1 MTTPNDPRFLNR
13 ELSWIAF
20 NERVLEEAERTKT
33 PLLERLKFIAITASN
48 LDEFFMV
55 RVGGLQMLANRGSRK
70 KDPAGMTPK
79 QQLAAISKQIK
90 AFTLRQQACFQT
102 LETELKENGI
112 RRLRSDE
119 LSSEQ
124 LQYAEQFFNEEL
136 FPVISPLPVATRKR
150 FPPLIN
156 RMLHIAVILAPEP
169 GSRTPRRAL
178 LPLGHL
184 ARRVRLPAKNTHDYI
199 LLEDLVSLFIDRF
212 FIGQE
217 IRECTPFRIT
227 RNADLG
233 VQEDL
238 AYDLLSGMEDVLSA
252 RRHGDCVRLELAASC
267 SAGLKQ
273 ILSKALDV
281 NPQHITQ
288 TRSPLALND
297 FMSLAGLE
305 TRDDLRVEDWSPQA
319 APDIDPKMS
328 IFATIRQKDRLLYH
342 PYDSFDP
349 VLQLIDEAADD
360 PDVLAIKQILYRTSK
375 HSPVIAA
382 LCRAAQNGK
391 YVTAIVEL
399 KARFDEERNITWAK
413 ELENA
418 GVQVIYGIRNLK
430 THAKLCIVVRR
441 EHGFVRRYMH
451 FGTGNYNES
460 TAKLYTDISLLTAT
474 EDFGDDASAFFNAIT
489 GYSDPPDYKKI
500 SPAPTHLREKI
511 IELIEAEI
519 TRSREGQ
526 KAQIIAKF
534 NSLACPEII
543 EALYRASQAGVNI
556 DLNVRG
562 ICCLR
567 PGVKGLS
574 ENIRVISI
582 VDRLLEHSRILYFHH
597 GGDEQVLISSAD
609 WMPRNLDRR
618 IELLVPV
625 EGTNEKKTLIR
636 YLKTSFKDN
645 VKARVCQPNGSYLP
659 AESGKKPVR
668 SQETLYLEAVNRA
681 KEARRRARTVFEPH
695 RPAEEK

>member
-1 MTTPNDPRFLNR
+1 MTQNEPRFLNR
-13 ELSWIAF
+13 ELSWLAF
-20 NERVLEEAERTKT
+20 NERVLEEAEQTET
-33 PLLERLKFIAITASN
+33 PLLERLKFLAITASN

-55 RVGGLQMLANRGSRK
+55 RVGGLQMLAGRGSRK

-79 QQLAAISKQIK
+79 QQLAAISRRMK

-102 LETELKENGI
+102 LEKELRENGI

-119 LSSEQ
+119 LSAEQ
-124 LQYAEQFFNEEL
+124 LHYAEQFFNEEI
-136 FPVISPLPVATRKR
+136 FPVVSPLPIATRRR
-150 FPPLIN
+150 FPPLMN
-156 RMLHIAVILAPEP
+156 RMLHIAVALAPEP
-169 GSRTPRRAL
+169 GKRTPRRAL

-184 ARRVRLPAKNTHDYI
+184 SRRVRLPATNTHDYI
-199 LLEDLVSLFIDRF
+199 LLEDLVALFVDRF

-217 IRECTPFRIT
+217 VRECTPFRIT
-227 RNADLG
+227 RNADLSL
-233 VQEDL
+233 QEDL

-252 RRHGDCVRLELAASC
+252 RRHGHCVRLELSASC
-267 SAGLKQ
+267 SLGLKQ
-273 ILSKALDV
+273 TLSKSLKAD
-281 NPQHITQ
+281 PQHITQ
-288 TRSPLALND
+288 TRSPLALSD

-305 TRDDLRVEDWSPQA
+305 TRDDLRVENWTPQA
-319 APDIDPKMS
+319 VPDMDPKTS
-328 IFATIRQKDRLLYH
+328 IFETIRQKDRLLYH

-349 VLQLIDEAADD
+349 VLRLIDEAADD

-375 HSPVIAA
+375 NSPVIAA
-382 LCRAAQNGK
+382 LCRAAENGK

-430 THAKLCIVVRR
+430 THAKICIVVRR

-460 TAKLYTDISLLTAT
+460 TAKLYTDISLLTAA

-511 IELIEAEI
+511 LEYIEGEI
-519 TRSREGQ
+519 IRSLDGQ
-526 KAQIIAKF
+526 KSRIIAKF

-543 EALYRASQAGVNI
+543 EALYRASQAGVKI

-574 ENIRVISI
+574 ENIRVVSI
-582 VDRLLEHSRILYFHH
+582 VDRLLEHSRILYFLH

-625 EGTNEKKTLIR
+625 EGASEKKTLIH
-636 YLKTSFKDN
+636 YLKASFKDT
-645 VKARVCQPNGSYLP
+645 VKARICQPDGSYLP
-659 AESGKKPVR
+659 ASEKKKSVR
-668 SQETLYLEAVNRA
+668 SQQMLYQEAVERA

-695 RPAEEK
+695 KPQK